1 MAPDSL
7 ARYLQR
13 LPTLITFFF
22 SVMLVTVFRE
32 LSATFGWTTAPSFDI
47 GNLGHA
53 LTALSFAATLFFVVT
68 VWLSYS
74 LLIERFPY
82 TLDYTVFFFDVV
94 RFSVLFMIFNFAFLA
109 GHPPQYLYY
118 PAMLSAFHL
127 LMAAWHGYRL
137 RHIEGIE
144 RGERAIDVRGH
155 LLRTVSYALLAA
167 TYYVTVTVRWPT
179 AQPWSLHALLVAV
192 TSGLLVY
199 WNARRLHEMKVKAV
213 QARAAGEAQT

>member
-47 GNLGHA
+47 GNLGHV
-53 LTALSFAATLFFVVT
+53 LIALSFVATLFFVVT

-82 TLDYTVFFFDVV
+82 TLDYTVFFFDVA
-94 RFSVLFMIFNFAFLA
+94 RFSVLYMIFNFAFLA
-109 GHPPQYLYY
+109 GHPPHYLAY
-118 PAMLSAFHL
+118 PAMVSAFHL
-127 LMAAWHGYRL
+127 LMAAWHSYRL
-137 RHIEGIE
+137 PHVAGAE
-144 RGERAIDVRGH
+144 RGERARDVGGH
-155 LLRTVSYALLAA
+155 LLRTGTYALLAA
-167 TYYVTVTVRWPT
+167 TYYFTVTMRWE
-179 AQPWSLHALLVAV
+179 ASEPWLLHALLVVV

-199 WNARRLHEMKVKAV
+199 WNARRLHEMKAKAG
-213 QARAAGEAQT
+213 QALAAGAA

>member
-1 MAPDSL
+1 MAPDAL
-7 ARYLQR
+7 ARYLLR

-32 LSATFGWTTAPSFDI
+32 LSVTFGWTTAPSFDI
-47 GNLGHA
+47 GNLGHV
-53 LTALSFAATLFFVVT
+53 LIVLSFAATLFFVVT

-94 RFSVLFMIFNFAFLA
+94 RFSVLYMIFNFAFLA

-127 LMAAWHGYRL
+127 LMAVWHGYRL
-137 RHIEGIE
+137 RHTDGVE
-144 RGERAIDVRGH
+144 RGERAIDARGH
-155 LLRTVSYALLAA
+155 LLRAATYALLAGI
-167 TYYVTVTVRWPT
+167 YFVTVTVRWPSS
-179 AQPWSLHALLVAV
+179 QPWSLHALLVVV
-192 TSGLLVY
+192 TSGLLVV

-213 QARAAGEAQT
+213 QARAAGVAQT